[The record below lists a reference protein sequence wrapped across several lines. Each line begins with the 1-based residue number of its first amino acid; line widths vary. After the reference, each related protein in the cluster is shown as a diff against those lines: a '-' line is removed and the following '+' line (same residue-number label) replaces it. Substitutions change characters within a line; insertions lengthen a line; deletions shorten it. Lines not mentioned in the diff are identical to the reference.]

1 MLGPFAVDG
10 PARARNC
17 TQGEVAMPAQQEAQ
31 MLPFVLPV
39 EGTSAKKGRAC
50 AQCIGE
56 VAGGAWRV
64 YGACSVKKNHDTL
77 VVCRM
82 QKCACVV
89 QCVVRVSCGEQFT
102 RHMSGAGA
110 DRAAGSQSCAVER
123 VYGSRWCAL
132 SRRGRQWRACDFCR
146 GKNLK
151 SNNCNFGVVQL

>member
-1 MLGPFAVDG
+1 MVPHLLRTLPGHAG
-10 PARARNC
+10 AE
-17 TQGEVAMPAQQEAQ
+17 TGEGTEV
-31 MLPFVLPV
+31 PV
-39 EGTSAKKGRAC
+39 EDSSAKKGRAC

-64 YGACSVKKNHDTL
+64 CGACSVKKNHDTL